1 MDVNTKGLS
10 PNLLIFNLVFSHFV
24 FLCQK
29 SEKVSF
35 GVFVDTKIRV
45 IYLTHKY
52 LTCVLCLFTKR
63 EQGKITTAA
72 GHGKIL
78 IYRIKSVIDKR
89 FPDLFAKFDELTDYR
104 TRI

>member
-1 MDVNTKGLS
+1 MDVKTKGLS
-10 PNLLIFNLVFSHFV
+10 PNLLIFKIVFYYFV

-29 SEKVSF
+29 SVKVSF

-45 IYLTHKY
+45 IYLIYKY
-52 LTCVLCLFTKR
+52 ITCILCLFTKR
-63 EQGKITTAA
+63 EQGEITTAA

-89 FPDLFAKFDELTDYR
+89 FPDLF
-104 TRI
+104 